1 VVIGEKTFGKGS
13 VQAILPVVDNE
24 AMRLTI
30 ARYYLPSGRTIQ
42 AEGVVPD
49 IIVYPGDVPT
59 KTSEQGIKEKDL
71 KKHLEGELKKTDD
84 ANITT
89 SEKGKDKTKMKDKE
103 PLKEDKTIV
112 SQENLFKDM
121 QLKSAVDAIK
131 ILSIKK

>member
-1 VVIGEKTFGKGS
+1 
-13 VQAILPVVDNE
+13 
-24 AMRLTI
+24 
-30 ARYYLPSGRTIQ
+30 
-42 AEGVVPD
+42 
-49 IIVYPGDVPT
+49 
-59 KTSEQGIKEKDL
+59 L

-84 ANITT
+84 ANTT
-89 SEKGKDKTKMKDKE
+89 LTKGKEKEKAKTKEKE